1 MKKVFA
7 YIVIL
12 FLCSISWA
20 QKRNAV
26 TQKYIDQ
33 YAPIAVAN
41 CKTYGIPASIILAQG
56 ILESGSG
63 NSKLAKNANNHFG
76 IKCHND
82 WQGGRFY
89 QDDDSKDECF
99 RSYDDV
105 RESFR
110 DHALF
115 LTSKKRYAFLFQLK
129 PTNYK
134 GWAKGLKKAGYAT
147 NPQYPQL
154 LIGIIETYELYRFDN
169 MDTETLP
176 DNKPLVSGQTKPIK
190 ETSDV
195 DETKEKNKPQK
206 ECFWKRLFGCK
217 KKKKDKETNE
227 PEFITEE
234 VPAYSEDLYDKADFI
249 ILFTGEEDSASTKTD
264 NEILHKVKKGE
275 TLYSI
280 SKQYNI
286 SVESLKNNNNISEN
300 NLIRVGDVLKI
311 K

>member
-1 MKKVFA
+1 MRKVFA
-7 YIVIL
+7 YIVVL
-12 FLCSISWA
+12 FLCSFSWA

-33 YAPIAVAN
+33 YAPIAVDN

-89 QDDDSKDECF
+89 QDDDAKDECF
-99 RSYDDV
+99 RSYDNV

-115 LTSKKRYAFLFQLK
+115 LTTKKRYAFLFKLK
-129 PTNYK
+129 TTDYK

-147 NPQYPQL
+147 NTKYPQL
-154 LIGIIETYELYRFDN
+154 LIGIIETYELYRFDS
-169 MDTETLP
+169 MKPEDLP
-176 DNKPLVSGQTKPIK
+176 DNTPLVSEQTKPANETFDPGKK
-190 ETSDV
+190 EENDKPK
-195 DETKEKNKPQK
+195 KES
-206 ECFWKRLFGCK
+206 FWKRLFGCR
-217 KKKKDKETNE
+217 KKKKDKATHE
-227 PEFITEE
+227 PEFIVEE
-234 VPAYSEDLYDKADFI
+234 VPTYAEDLYDKADFI
-249 ILFTGEEDSASTKTD
+249 ILFDGEEDSVNMKTD

-280 SKQYNI
+280 SKQYDI
-286 SVESLKNNNNISEN
+286 PVETLKNNNNISEN